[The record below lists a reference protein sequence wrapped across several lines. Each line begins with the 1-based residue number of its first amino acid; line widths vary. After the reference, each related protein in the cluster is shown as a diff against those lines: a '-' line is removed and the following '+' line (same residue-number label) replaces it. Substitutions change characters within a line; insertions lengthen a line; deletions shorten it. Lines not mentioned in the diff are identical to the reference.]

1 MERLPI
7 SAYVPRKRFKRFPI
21 TISNTITQCYI
32 GLTQTERIYYALGR
46 CGAGEARTTSTQ
58 CLSPTILEID

>member
-1 MERLPI
+1 MTEVEHQSSNLK
-7 SAYVPRKRFKRFPI
+7 VLFFHNFKV
-21 TISNTITQCYI
+21 I

-58 CLSPTILEID
+58 CVNPKLVILG